1 MNILKISFL
10 QTCNGNPA
18 TVVVYLINGKQSF
31 LGSKSWIFVVVKHVF
46 LCAELVKV
54 MVVSS
59 HLELLHMTENLA
71 RASFCNIT

>member
-1 MNILKISFL
+1 MQI
-10 QTCNGNPA
+10 CNGNPA

-31 LGSKSWIFVVVKHVF
+31 LEKPWIFVVVKHVF

-54 MVVSS
+54 KVVSS
-59 HLELLHMTENLA
+59 HLKLLHMTENLA